1 MNAAGARRAVESWI
15 GDSDLRL
22 LIALLLGLYALYTT
36 ISLLL
41 GLDVNGTVNTLRRIT
56 FLSAIYA
63 ILVLALNVQ
72 WGYAGLFNIGVAG
85 FMAVGVYTMGILST
99 SPSATFPGLGLPL
112 PLGILGGILAAALIG
127 VVASLPALRLRGD
140 YLAIVTLALSEI
152 IRLGIRSPL
161 AEEFTVG
168 GVTLGTGGSRG
179 MALPTNPLRILF
191 FEDPAAAGSA
201 PNPLGQL
208 LFDTF
213 GAAGITQSVVMGW
226 AYVVVLFLVLGG
238 VYWLLLRIGYSPFGR
253 VLKAIREDELVAS
266 SLGKDTRWFKIKV
279 FALGCGLMGLAAIL
293 WRLPGGFVATGSFRP
308 IQTFYVFVALI
319 IGGAG
324 SNTGSV
330 VGGAI
335 FASLLFEGPNFVRRV
350 VVSLVDLG
358 SAPNTIGQG
367 FAALGGLDPVP
378 LLAYTLS
385 DVNVA
390 ALRLVLLGVV
400 LVVLIQRRPQGLL
413 GHRTEVAASVDLSER
428 SRDGES

>member
-1 MNAAGARRAVESWI
+1 VSVARARRAVDGWI
-15 GDSDLRL
+15 GDSDWRL
-22 LIALLLGLYALYTT
+22 LVAVLLGLYVLYGTV
-36 ISLLL
+36 SLIL
-41 GLDVNGTVNTLRRIT
+41 GLDLNGTVNTLRRIT
-56 FLSAIYA
+56 FLSVIYA

-85 FMAVGVYTMGILST
+85 IMAVGVYTMGILST

-112 PLGILGGILAAALIG
+112 PLGILGGVLAAALIG

-152 IRLGIRSPL
+152 IRLGIRSPVTQ
-161 AEEFTVG
+161 EFTLG

-179 MALPTNPLRILF
+179 MALPTNPIRFLF

-201 PNPLGQL
+201 PTALGRL
-208 LFDTF
+208 LFETVR
-213 GAAGITQSVVMGW
+213 AVGITRSVVMGW
-226 AYVVVLFLVLGG
+226 AYVVVLVLVLGG
-238 VYWLLLRIGYSPFGR
+238 VYWLMLRIGYSPFGR

-293 WRLPGGFVATGSFRP
+293 WRLPGGFVGTESFRP

-330 VGGAI
+330 VGGAV

-350 VVSLVDLG
+350 VDSLVDLG
-358 SAPNTIGQG
+358 SAPNTIGEG
-367 FAALGGLDPVP
+367 VAALGSLDPAP
-378 LLAYTLS
+378 LLAYTFS

-400 LVVLIQRRPQGLL
+400 LILLIQRRPEGLL
-413 GHRTEVAASVDLSER
+413 GHRSEVAASVDLSER
-428 SRDGES
+428 TREEES